1 MKKMDETIQLR
12 PSQLVN
18 LRYLPGVLAA
28 VALLLV
34 PKAFLSEI
42 IPVGFLPEKLA
53 WHVLRLPEY
62 LALLTL
68 LFVGYQILK
77 IWCIRYE
84 ITTGELRHTH
94 GILRRRHGYIEL
106 YRVKDFQVDRP
117 LVYRIFGLGSLIVYT
132 SDKTSPVFRLEAIGR
147 PEEIYTILR
156 ERVEQNRREKHV
168 FEVD

>member
-1 MKKMDETIQLR
+1 
-12 PSQLVN
+12 VN

-28 VALLLV
+28 VALLFV

-42 IPVGFLPEKLA
+42 IPVAFLPERLA

-62 LALLTL
+62 LAVPAF
-68 LFVGYQILK
+68 LFFGYQIVNV
-77 IWCIRYE
+77 WCIRYE

-117 LVYRIFGLGSLIVYT
+117 LVYRIFGLGSLIIYT